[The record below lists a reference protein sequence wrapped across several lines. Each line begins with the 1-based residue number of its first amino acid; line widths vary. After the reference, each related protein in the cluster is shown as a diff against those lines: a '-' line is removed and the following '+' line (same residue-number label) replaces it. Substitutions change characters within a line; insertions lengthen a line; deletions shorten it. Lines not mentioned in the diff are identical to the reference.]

1 MATDDSMSECD
12 LDTPVPEWVI
22 DHPETLMTFQELGID
37 YCCGGKSLAY
47 ACRERGLDA
56 AAVLEQLRRS
66 LHNVGQAGRTLP
78 RRHNM
83 AIPHA
88 QPGEVIDVR
97 PLGSSLATAKTTTLL
112 KTSRVEV
119 VRLVMT
125 AGKEI
130 AEHKAPGE
138 ITVHCLEG
146 RVTFT
151 ALGQPH
157 DLSAGQMLYLG
168 AGEPHSVKCID
179 DASFLLTILLQR

>member
-1 MATDDSMSECD
+1 MSECD

-22 DHPETLMTFQELGID
+22 DHPETLTTFQELGID
-37 YCCGGKSLAY
+37 YCCGGKSLAH

-56 AAVLEQLRRS
+56 AAVLEQLRHS
-66 LHNVGQAGRTLP
+66 LHNVGVRQTGQTLR
-78 RRHNM
+78 RRHSM

-97 PLGSSLATAKTTTLL
+97 PLGASLATAKTTTLL
-112 KTSRVEV
+112 KSSNIEV

-146 RVTFT
+146 KVAFT
-151 ALGQPH
+151 ALGQTH
-157 DLSAGQMLYLG
+157 ELTAGQMLYLG
-168 AGEPHSVKCID
+168 AGEPHSVKCIE
-179 DASFLLTILLQR
+179 DASFLLTILL